1 MKYKS
6 KYRNIGQ
13 SLKKLMVLG
22 NTFYFALISEQTA
35 KLKSEIDQLK
45 LQSTGIVWKS
55 SWL

>member
-13 SLKKLMVLG
+13 SLKKLMVQG
-22 NTFYFALISEQTA
+22 NKFYFALISEQTA

-45 LQSTGIVWKS
+45 LQSTGIVWRS

>member
-13 SLKKLMVLG
+13 SLKKLLVQG

>member
-1 MKYKS
+1 MKYKI

-13 SLKKLMVLG
+13 SLKKLMVQG

>member
-13 SLKKLMVLG
+13 SLKKLMVQG
-22 NTFYFALISEQTA
+22 NKFYFPLISEQTA

-45 LQSTGIVWKS
+45 LQSTGIVWRS

>member
-6 KYRNIGQ
+6 KYRNFGQ
-13 SLKKLMVLG
+13 SLKKLMVQG

>member
-6 KYRNIGQ
+6 KYRNFGQ
-13 SLKKLMVLG
+13 SLKKLMVQG

-35 KLKSEIDQLK
+35 KLKSEINQLK